1 MNFGKILILTVTL
14 FFSFSGFSQ
23 QKIGHIDM
31 ERVIKA
37 LPEFETAQDS
47 LDQLGKDFEKNLIRE
62 RQKLENYY
70 SNLMQKMQSGE
81 LTPLQ
86 QDEEDKKLGQMK
98 TELDNQVQMYDQKLA
113 FVRNQIMG
121 EIQARIEDALIIYGR
136 ENDFTYILDKNQ
148 ILYFGGGIDV
158 TDKIIE
164 SLKKK

>member
-1 MNFGKILILTVTL
+1 MNFGKIFL
-14 FFSFSGFSQ
+14 FSFALFISYSGFSQ
-23 QKIGHIDM
+23 QKLGHIDM
-31 ERVIKA
+31 EKVIRS
-37 LPEFETAQDS
+37 LPEFSLAQDS
-47 LDQLGKDFEKNLIRE
+47 IDYLSKEYEKNLIRE

-86 QDEEDKKLGQMK
+86 QDEEDKKLGEMK

-113 FVRNQIMG
+113 FVRNQLMG
-121 EIQARIEDALIIYGR
+121 EIQASIEDALIVYGR
-136 ENDFTYILDKNQ
+136 ENEFTYILDKNQ

-158 TDKIIE
+158 TEEIIE